1 MYDTLLT
8 LEKDFFNLQY
18 ISDRE
23 WLDKIL
29 HDDFREC
36 GRSGKLFDKFDT
48 MEELLQC
55 DSDRDIVICG
65 FECVEIN
72 SNSWL
77 VHYITEIEGKQIWK
91 RWSDGKILLRSKTR
105 KGFIRL
111 RNIKIS
117 SIVIRCRNMQ

>member
-77 VHYITEIEGKQIWK
+77 VHYITEIEGKQYYRTSVWVREPDMK
-91 RWSDGKILLRSKTR
+91 LFFHQATELK
-105 KGFIRL
+105 
-111 RNIKIS
+111 NI
-117 SIVIRCRNMQ
+117 